1 MSCNCNC
8 NKVIK
13 ATSYTAGDN
22 FLINTSYEISSI
34 NNGNR
39 FILALTADLP
49 SITTI
54 TPVYVA
60 VTINGTSTNIPIQDI
75 LGNNLMSDQL
85 KYIPGGIVRLIYGS
99 NPVHFKVLQVL
110 PPSSYLEV

>member
-1 MSCNCNC
+1 MNCNCNC

-13 ATSYTAGDN
+13 ATSYTVGDN
-22 FLINTSYEISSI
+22 FLINTSYSI
-34 NNGNR
+34 NSIENTNR
-39 FILALTADLP
+39 FLLNLAIDLP

-60 VTINGTSTNIPIQDI
+60 ITIDGTSTNIPIQDI
-75 LGNNLMSDQL
+75 VGNNLMCDQL
-85 KYIPGGIVRLIYGS
+85 RYIPGGIVRLIYGS